1 MDVPNYIGLYLVF
14 PEMNK
19 TLKNAI
25 ELGKKLEEDSKEE
38 ICIACNGTGYY
49 DDDGSPPCGSCNGTG
64 FIVKI
69 FNDE

>member
-1 MDVPNYIGLYLVF
+1 
-14 PEMNK
+14 MNK